1 MALNTLPAASNASD
15 QIRPYTS
22 DFFKPL
28 SCPDGKEKLN
38 TNPKKPLKFNFI

>member
-15 QIRPYTS
+15 HIRPNPS
-22 DFFKPL
+22 NFFNLL
-28 SCPDGKEKLN
+28 SCPGGKEKLN